1 MSDLLVLPDWT
12 LLAPF
17 LVAALAL
24 NLTPGADM
32 TYVLAR
38 SVSQG
43 RGAGVLSAFGIA
55 TGSVVHTVAAAVGL
69 SAILLHSQTA
79 FLVIK
84 YAGAAYLLYLAF
96 RALWDGRTA
105 ATGGKARPP
114 APLTRVYLDG
124 VVINV
129 MNPKVALFIL
139 AFLPQFV
146 DPAKGHVAA
155 QIVLLGTFFNIGGTV
170 VNCAVAWASSAAS
183 RKLKTSAGFE
193 RALRWLSAT
202 VFAGLAVRLAVSERG

>member
-1 MSDLLVLPDWT
+1 MTQILVLPDWS

-24 NLTPGADM
+24 NLTPGVDM

-43 RGAGVLSAFGIA
+43 RPAGLLSALGIA
-55 TGSVVHTVAAAVGL
+55 TGSLVHTLAAAIGL
-69 SAILLHSQTA
+69 SALLLHSQAA
-79 FLVIK
+79 FLAVK
-84 YAGAAYLLYLAF
+84 YAGAAYLLYLAW
-96 RALWDGRTA
+96 RALRDGHGAATA
-105 ATGGKARPP
+105 AAGRP
-114 APLTRVYLDG
+114 AATLGRVYAEG
-124 VVINV
+124 VLINV

-146 DPAKGHVAA
+146 DPAKGQVAA
-155 QIVLLGTFFNIGGTV
+155 QIVLLGTLFNIGGTA
-170 VNCAVAWASSAAS
+170 VNCAVAWAGSAAG
-183 RKLKTSAGFE
+183 RRLKASAGFD

-202 VFAGLAVRLAVSERG
+202 VFAGLAIHLAVSERG

>member
-1 MSDLLVLPDWT
+1 MTEYLVLPDWT

-38 SVSQG
+38 SVTQG
-43 RGAGVLSAFGIA
+43 RGAGVLSSLGIA
-55 TGSVVHTVAAAVGL
+55 TGSVVHTAAAAVGL

-79 FLVIK
+79 FLVVK

-105 ATGGKARPP
+105 ANGGGARPP
-114 APLTRVYLDG
+114 APLSRVYLDG

-155 QIVLLGTFFNIGGTV
+155 QIVLLGTFFNIGGTA
-170 VNCAVAWASSAAS
+170 VNCAVAWAGSAAS
-183 RKLKTSAGFE
+183 RRLKASTGFE

>member
-1 MSDLLVLPDWT
+1 MTSLLVLPDWP

-55 TGSVVHTVAAAVGL
+55 TGSLVHTIAAAVGL
-69 SAILLHSQTA
+69 SAILLHSQAA
-79 FLVIK
+79 FLAVK

-96 RALWDGRTA
+96 RALWEGRA
-105 ATGGKARPP
+105 AVAGASGRRP
-114 APLTRVYLDG
+114 APLARGYAEG
-124 VVINV
+124 GVING
-129 MNPKVALFIL
+129 MNPKVGRLIL

-146 DPAKGHVAA
+146 DPAKGEVAA
-155 QIVLLGTFFNIGGTV
+155 QIVLLGTLFNISGTA
-170 VNCAVAWASSAAS
+170 VNCAVAWAGSAAS
-183 RKLKTSAGFE
+183 RRLKASAEFT
-193 RALRWLSAT
+193 RVLRWLSAT
-202 VFAGLAVRLAVSERG
+202 VFAGLAVRLAVGDRG

>member
-1 MSDLLVLPDWT
+1 MTELIVLPDWS

-43 RGAGVLSAFGIA
+43 RAAGLLSALGIA
-55 TGSVVHTVAAAVGL
+55 TGSLVHTLAAAIGL
-69 SAILLHSQTA
+69 SALLLHSQMA
-79 FLVIK
+79 FLAVK
-84 YAGAAYLLYLAF
+84 YAGAAYLLYIAW
-96 RALWDGRTA
+96 RALRDGHGAGAGAGARPA
-105 ATGGKARPP
+105 ATPG
-114 APLTRVYLDG
+114 RVYAEG
-124 VVINV
+124 VLINV

-155 QIVLLGTFFNIGGTV
+155 QIVLLGTLFNIGGTA
-170 VNCAVAWASSAAS
+170 VNCAVAWAGSAAGTRLRS
-183 RKLKTSAGFE
+183 SAGFE
-193 RALRWLSAT
+193 RMLRWLSAT
-202 VFAGLAVRLAVSERG
+202 IFAGLAIRLAVSERG

>member
-1 MSDLLVLPDWT
+1 MIEFLVLPDWS

-43 RGAGVLSAFGIA
+43 RAAGMLSSLGIA
-55 TGSVVHTVAAAVGL
+55 TGSLVHTVAAAIGL
-69 SAILLHSQTA
+69 SAIVLHSQTA
-79 FLVIK
+79 FLAIK
-84 YAGAAYLLYLAF
+84 YVGAAYLLYIAW
-96 RALWDGRTA
+96 RALRDSGVA
-105 ATGGKARPP
+105 AGATNGRPP
-114 APLTRVYLDG
+114 APLGRVFAEG
-124 VVINV
+124 VLINV

-155 QIVLLGTFFNIGGTV
+155 QIILLGTLFNIGGTV
-170 VNCAVAWASSAAS
+170 VNCAVAWAGSAAG
-183 RKLKTSAGFE
+183 RRLKASARFD
-193 RALRWLSAT
+193 RFLRWISAT
-202 VFAGLAVRLAVSERG
+202 VFAALAVRLAVSERG

>member
-1 MSDLLVLPDWT
+1 MTDLLVLPDWP

-38 SVSQG
+38 SVTQG

-55 TGSVVHTVAAAVGL
+55 TGSLIHTVAAAVGL
-69 SAILLHSQTA
+69 SAILLHSQAA
-79 FLVIK
+79 FLAIK

-96 RALWDGRTA
+96 RALQDGRVA
-105 ATGGKARPP
+105 GAGANGRKP
-114 APLTRVYLDG
+114 APLGRVYGDG

-155 QIVLLGTFFNIGGTV
+155 QIVILGSLFNVGGTA
-170 VNCAVAWASSAAS
+170 VNCAVAWAGATAS
-183 RKLKTSAGFE
+183 RRFKSSAGFA
-193 RALRWLSAT
+193 RGLRWLSAA
-202 VFAGLAVRLAVSERG
+202 VFAGLAVRLAVSERS

>member
-1 MSDLLVLPDWT
+1 M
-12 LLAPF
+12 
-17 LVAALAL
+17 
-24 NLTPGADM
+24 
-32 TYVLAR
+32 
-38 SVSQG
+38 
-43 RGAGVLSAFGIA
+43 LSALGIA
-55 TGSVVHTVAAAVGL
+55 TGSLVHTLAAAVGL

-79 FLVIK
+79 FLAVK

-96 RALWDGRTA
+96 KALRDGRGTA
-105 ATGGKARPP
+105 ASESRPP
-114 APLTRVYLDG
+114 ARLRRVYAEG

-155 QIVLLGTFFNIGGTV
+155 QIVLLGTLFNIGGTA
-170 VNCAVAWASSAAS
+170 VNCAVAWGASAAG
-183 RKLKTSAGFE
+183 RRLKSSAGFE

>member
-1 MSDLLVLPDWT
+1 MAEPIVLPNWS

-38 SVSQG
+38 SVTQG
-43 RGAGVLSAFGIA
+43 RAAGVLSAFGIA
-55 TGSVVHTVAAAVGL
+55 TGSLIHTLAAAVGL
-69 SAILLHSQTA
+69 SALLLHSQTA
-79 FLVIK
+79 FLVVK

-96 RALWDGRTA
+96 KTLRGDPA
-105 ATGGKARPP
+105 AVGEARPP
-114 APLTRVYLDG
+114 ARLRRVYAEG
-124 VVINV
+124 VLVNV
-129 MNPKVALFIL
+129 MNPKVALFVL

-155 QIVLLGTFFNIGGTV
+155 QIVLLGTLFNIGGTV
-170 VNCAVAWASSAAS
+170 VNCAVAVTSSAAS
-183 RKLKTSAGFE
+183 RRLKTSVGFE
-193 RALRWLSAT
+193 RGLRWVSAT
-202 VFAGLAVRLAVSERG
+202 VFAGLAIRLAISERG

>member
-1 MSDLLVLPDWT
+1 MPEFLVLPDWP

-38 SVSQG
+38 SVTQG
-43 RGAGVLSAFGIA
+43 RGAGMLSSLGIA
-55 TGSVVHTVAAAVGL
+55 TGSVVHTVAAAVGV
-69 SAILLHSQTA
+69 SAILMHSQTA
-79 FLVIK
+79 FLAVK
-84 YAGAAYLLYLAF
+84 YAGVAYLLYIAW
-96 RALWDGRTA
+96 RALMEGRSA
-105 ATGGKARPP
+105 MAGPNGRPP
-114 APLTRVYLDG
+114 APLARVYGEG
-124 VVINV
+124 VLINV

-155 QIVLLGTFFNIGGTV
+155 QIVILGTLFNIGGTA
-170 VNCAVAWASSAAS
+170 VNCAVAWAGSAAGQ
-183 RKLKTSAGFE
+183 RLKASAGFE
-193 RALRWLSAT
+193 RALRWISAT
-202 VFAGLAVRLAVSERG
+202 VFAGLAIRLAVSERG